1 MNGIILIAS
10 FYERHNV
17 RAATDLLWMPQLLST
32 PAGFL
37 TSIHLPTK
45 VLLPQSP
52 RLCLSSGAEEF
63 TWLTNVLFKE
73 KSSLDCE
80 LIGPRGRQST
90 GTQTEKGWSCELC
103 TCKRPSRSLR
113 STTFILPE
121 HIFKR
126 REIFESYFFKKKK
139 WLFFHPSTVTLSP
152 VDMSPPPHMYSQSLK
167 PKLIGIVDRGSPQ
180 GKELFSFE

>member
-17 RAATDLLWMPQLLST
+17 RAATDLLWMPQLST

-139 WLFFHPSTVTLSP
+139 KVTVFPSFNCNTISSRHVTSP
-152 VDMSPPPHMYSQSLK
+152 SHVFSVLK
-167 PKLIGIVDRGSPQ
+167 T
-180 GKELFSFE
+180 